1 MEIIKLVEK
10 EDNVFSLECDEQ
22 LIPLPIVEKTVNEV
36 ARLVNDRTATKVAR
50 DFATTKDGKALFGAY
65 QEVKHL
71 RFWNKV
77 LYITNILTVLY
88 FLWKGL
94 N

>member
-1 MEIIKLVEK
+1 MQIIKLIEK
-10 EDNVFSLECDEQ
+10 EDNVFAIECDEK
-22 LIPLPIVEKTVNEV
+22 LIPLPIVEKTVNQV
-36 ARLVNDRTATKVAR
+36 AQLVEDRASRKATEAFVS
-50 DFATTKDGKALFGAY
+50 TKDGKALFGAY

>member
-10 EDNVFSLECDEQ
+10 EDNVFSLECDEK
-22 LIPLPIVEKTVNEV
+22 LIPLPIVEKTINEV
-36 ARLVNDRTATKVAR
+36 ARMVDDRSSRRATEA
-50 DFATTKDGKALFGAY
+50 FTSTKDGKALFGAW
-65 QEVKHL
+65 QEIKHL